1 MTPYLIAI
9 AGPSGSGKS
18 LFAEL
23 LLEQVKAQLPNLEV
37 SAITEDA
44 YYRDQAS
51 VPVNERDKVN
61 YDHPDAL
68 EHDLLAEH
76 LTCLRNGEA
85 VKVPVYDYAVHTRSS
100 QVVDVKPTPV
110 IVVEGI
116 LLLSNE
122 ELRDCFDVCF
132 YLDAPLDVCLVR
144 RLERDTRERGR
155 SLESILEQY
164 LATVRPMYH
173 RFIKPSAE
181 FADMVITGGGR
192 NLAALD
198 VVRSLVVDR
207 AKASI
212 EVSQCQ

>member
-51 VPVNERDKVN
+51 VPVKERDKVN

-155 SLESILEQY
+155 SLESVLEQY
-164 LATVRPMYH
+164 CIIETH
-173 RFIKPSAE
+173 RRCWGYFRLVLFILHLPFQRREQLYGIGKFVAVLS
-181 FADMVITGGGR
+181 
-192 NLAALD
+192 
-198 VVRSLVVDR
+198 
-207 AKASI
+207 
-212 EVSQCQ
+212 